1 MQRIPDLVGVEPIR
15 IFWTENFGTVRLL
28 GNLRPP
34 YTDNWNLEPHLQ
46 VWDLLMNMFQ
56 SARNRFGR
64 RNVRFVLRLGTG
76 VQGAN
81 RYNYNNEGRLKWIE
95 EENRFNQNFQSYRK
109 NDRLQRYIRYSRHS
123 FAIRLFRINLFKQV
137 MTERF
142 SSQILPIDYVF
153 VCREMHRLCL

>member
-1 MQRIPDLVGVEPIR
+1 MQRIPDLVGVAPNR

-34 YTDNWNLEPHLQ
+34 YTDNRNLEPHLQ

-64 RNVRFVLRLGTG
+64 QNVRYVLRLGTG

-81 RYNYNNEGRLKWIE
+81 RYNFNMKGRLSE
-95 EENRFNQNFQSYRK
+95 YPDEENFFNRIERMMDS
-109 NDRLQRYIRYSRHS
+109 NDTLDIRDIHL
-123 FAIRLFRINLFKQV
+123 LFDFL
-137 MTERF
+137 E
-142 SSQILPIDYVF
+142 
-153 VCREMHRLCL
+153 